1 MIRILHAADLHLD
14 SPFES
19 LPEDKTAVRRREQR
33 QLLRSLAQLRAERGA
48 QLVLM
53 AGDIF
58 DRDVAFAETEEALCA
73 AIAEMAVPVV
83 ISPGNHDYYAK
94 GGRWDRLR
102 LPPNAHIF
110 TRSAMECLELPSL
123 GARVYGAAFTD
134 RYCEPLLRTFHA
146 PREEGVLNI
155 MCVHGE
161 VGVQASRYNAIYE
174 ADIGESGMDYVALGH
189 VHAFSGG
196 RRAGHVPY
204 AWPGCP
210 EGRGY
215 DECGVKGVILA
226 DVGEHEAKIEFV
238 PTCLRRYE
246 TLSFDLGSGAAVEL
260 PPDAERNCYK
270 IILTGETEE
279 APDLAALRRALEGRC
294 FGLRLKDET
303 HLRRDVW
310 ARAGEDTLR
319 GTFLRM
325 LRERYEAAE
334 DAAARERIDRA
345 ARWGLAALDRREEAE
360 EL

>member
-19 LPEDKTAVRRREQR
+19 LPEEKTAIRRREQR

-48 QLVLM
+48 QLVLL

-58 DRDVAFAETEEALCA
+58 DRDMAFAETEEALCA

-83 ISPGNHDYYAK
+83 ISPGNHDYYAT

-102 LPPNAHIF
+102 LPPNAYIF
-110 TRSAMECLELPSL
+110 KNRRLECLELPSL

-134 RYCEPLLRTFHA
+134 SYCEPLLRGFHA

-189 VHAFSGG
+189 VHAFSGE
-196 RRAGHVPY
+196 RRAGRVPY

-215 DECGVKGVILA
+215 DECGVKGVIMA
-226 DVGEHEAKIEFV
+226 DVGGQAAKIEFV

-246 TLSFDLGSGAAVEL
+246 TLSFDLGAGEAVAL
-260 PPDAERNCYK
+260 PADAERNCYR
-270 IILTGETEE
+270 ITLTGETEE
-279 APDLAALRRALEGRC
+279 APDLAALRRELEGHC
-294 FGLRLKDET
+294 FGLRLRDET
-303 HLRRDVW
+303 RLRRDVW

-319 GTFLRM
+319 GTFLRL
-325 LRERYEAAE
+325 LRGRYDAAE
-334 DAAARERIDRA
+334 DEETRELVDRA